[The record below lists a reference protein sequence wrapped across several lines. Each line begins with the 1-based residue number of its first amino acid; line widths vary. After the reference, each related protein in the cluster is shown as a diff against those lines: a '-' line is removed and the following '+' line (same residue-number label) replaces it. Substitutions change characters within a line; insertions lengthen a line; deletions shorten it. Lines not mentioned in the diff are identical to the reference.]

1 MRFVSYRYQEKKT
14 SFTTVEGDFRRR
26 DYHYPN
32 PNPPTALGGCL
43 GKWVGVDIAQWGRLE
58 AAAAGAAGAVA
69 AAAGASEEEK
79 DIVEFVVLG

>member
-1 MRFVSYRYQEKKT
+1 MRFVSYRCQEKT
-14 SFTTVEGDFRRR
+14 SFTIVEGDFRRR

-43 GKWVGVDIAQWGRLE
+43 GMWVGVDIAQWGRLE
-58 AAAAGAAGAVA
+58 AAAAGAAGA
-69 AAAGASEEEK
+69 AAGASEEEK